1 MSFTTEIKV
10 EIAFN
15 DLKECCAKAELS
27 ALIQLCST
35 LSITNRTLQLII
47 KTESATTA
55 KRVWKMLK
63 EQYKVHTELSV
74 IRKMNLKKNNIYV
87 IKVMEQ
93 AKHILDEL
101 EIFGDR
107 GLQSH
112 PSMKFL
118 AKDCC
123 QRAYLA
129 GAFMAI
135 GSCNAPSK
143 SNYHLELATIDE
155 NYAKFISKLMQKYY
169 LPAKVTKRRNKWVVY
184 IKAAD
189 KIADFLKCVGAHE
202 SLMKFENI
210 RIDRDFVNS
219 ITRLDNCELANE
231 MKSLKAA
238 TNQLEDIEI
247 IEQANIRQEL
257 DERLVDIIDIRKQ
270 YPEYSLIELSKEYE
284 KQTGVSMSK
293 SGMKHRFQKIHD
305 LAMRIK
311 ESRSI

>member
-1 MSFTTEIKV
+1 MSFTTEIKQ

-15 DLKECCAKAELS
+15 ELKPCCAKAELS

-35 LSITNRTLQLII
+35 LSISNRQLQLII
-47 KTESATTA
+47 KTENATTA
-55 KRVWKMLK
+55 KRIWKMLK
-63 EQYKVHTELSV
+63 EQYQVTPELSV
-74 IRKMNLKKNNIYV
+74 IKKMNLKKNNIYV
-87 IKVMEQ
+87 IKVVNGTRN
-93 AKHILDEL
+93 ILDDL
-101 EIFGDR
+101 EIYSDK

-112 PSMKFL
+112 PTMKFL

-135 GSCNAPSK
+135 GSCNAPTK
-143 SNYHLELATIDE
+143 SNYHLELATIEE
-155 NYAKFISKLMQKYY
+155 NYAKFINKLMQKYY
-169 LPAKVTKRRNKWVVY
+169 LPSKTIKRRNKWIVY
-184 IKAAD
+184 LKAAD

-238 TNQLEDIEI
+238 SGQLEDIET
-247 IEQANIRQEL
+247 IENARLALDL
-257 DERLVDIIDIRKQ
+257 DERLLEVMAIRKQ
-270 YPEYSLIELSKEYE
+270 FPEYSLLELSQEYE

-305 LAMRIK
+305 LACKIK
-311 ESRSI
+311 ESR